1 MKSMCIVSRRA
12 KYRAMITM
20 PIKFVLRFAAILFSV
35 LILAAI
41 AIQFF
46 FNPDYTVIF
55 WIFSIPFILGTP
67 ILASVVLAKNEELDI
82 HSVN

>member
-1 MKSMCIVSRRA
+1 MCIVNGLA
-12 KYRAMITM
+12 KFRVMIPM
-20 PIKFVLRFAAILFSV
+20 PINFVIRFAVILFSV
-35 LILAAI
+35 LILVAL

-46 FNPDYTVIF
+46 FDPHYTVVF
-55 WIFSIPFILGTP
+55 WIFAMPFILGTP

>member
-1 MKSMCIVSRRA
+1 V
-12 KYRAMITM
+12 
-20 PIKFVLRFAAILFSV
+20 ILFSV
-35 LILAAI
+35 LILVAL

-46 FNPDYTVIF
+46 FDPHYTVVF
-55 WIFSIPFILGTP
+55 WIFAMPFILGTP

>member
-1 MKSMCIVSRRA
+1 
-12 KYRAMITM
+12 MILM
-20 PIKFVLRFAAILFSV
+20 PINFVIRFAAILFSV
-35 LILAAI
+35 LILVAL

-46 FNPDYTVIF
+46 FDPHYTVVF
-55 WIFSIPFILGTP
+55 WIFAMPFILGTP